1 MEFQVLL
8 RAVTIL
14 NNVIANLVGNLPC
27 LMFSWGSAI
36 HIFFIF
42 FNLRISESIINT

>member
-14 NNVIANLVGNLPC
+14 NNVLANLVGNLP
-27 LMFSWGSAI
+27 LLDVF
-36 HIFFIF
+36 
-42 FNLRISESIINT
+42 LR